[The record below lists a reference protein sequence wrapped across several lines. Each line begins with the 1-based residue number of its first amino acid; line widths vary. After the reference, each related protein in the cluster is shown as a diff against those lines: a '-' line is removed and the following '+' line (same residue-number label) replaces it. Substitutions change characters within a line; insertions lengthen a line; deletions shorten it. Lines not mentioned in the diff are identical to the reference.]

1 MRFVQMQKLTRMDR
15 HPIPVIAILTAAG
28 LTELIGR
35 MKIVPEE
42 GQHPIPVMAI
52 QTAAGFD

>member
-1 MRFVQMQKLTRMDR
+1 MHFVQMQQLTRMDQ
-15 HPIPVIAILTAAG
+15 HPVPVIAIQTAAG

-35 MKIVPEE
+35 TKIVLER
-42 GQHPIPVMAI
+42 GQRPIPVIAI